1 MNRQR
6 KSLCLSLLIHGLLL
20 SSLYAVSSSSAW
32 QSAPLVIDFS
42 VLSGAGPVG
51 APGPLP
57 AGPAASRP
65 AARSNP
71 APRPRAMAH
80 QPPAPVAPKAPPSPA
95 LEQPGPAAIVAPQ
108 KREAVAAARVDG
120 PTNATVPVGPSLSS
134 GRGGGGASG
143 GGSVSGSGSGGGA
156 GSGTGGGSGGGAT
169 ADQLRNRYLK
179 EHFAYIRDLIQ
190 RSISYPARARKFG
203 WAGKVV
209 VTFIVHESGRV
220 SNERVIASSGYELL
234 DNNVIGTIRDVSPFP
249 KPPVKAELRIPIV
262 YRLD

>member
-32 QSAPLVIDFS
+32 QSAPLVIDFDVS
-42 VLSGAGPVG
+42 SGAGPAG
-51 APGPLP
+51 APEPVP
-57 AGPAASRP
+57 AGPARPARP

-71 APRPRAMAH
+71 APRPRAVTPL
-80 QPPAPVAPKAPPSPA
+80 PPAPVAPQAPPRTA
-95 LEQPGPAAIVAPQ
+95 LEQNGPAAIVAPQ
-108 KREAVAAARVDG
+108 KREAVAAARVEG
-120 PTNATVPVGPSLSS
+120 PTSATVPAGPSLSS
-134 GRGGGGASG
+134 DRGGGGASG
-143 GGSVSGSGSGGGA
+143 GGSVSGGS
-156 GSGTGGGSGGGAT
+156 GSGTGGGGGGAT

-179 EHFAYIRDLIQ
+179 EHFTYIRDLIQ
-190 RSISYPARARKFG
+190 KSISYPARARKFG

-234 DNNVIGTIRDVSPFP
+234 DNNVIGTIREVSPFP

-262 YRLD
+262 YSLE